1 MTGVTLS
8 KVTSLLIKLKYLNT
22 SNNISRINFV
32 ERSKNH
38 ENLPLFMDILKTMIN
53 IGLMKFNRNIKRK
66 TNQIQAKINEQQSH
80 KVAQID

>member
-38 ENLPLFMDILKTMIN
+38 ENLLFMDILKTMIN